1 MKRILSLFALVFI
14 TVISCQKPEAVTIVE
29 EKETTTFILVRH
41 AEKAK
46 DDPRNPSLSEEG
58 SLRAESLAQHLSP
71 MDIQGIYSTP
81 FKRTITT
88 VQPIADLKG
97 LEVQTYNYQD
107 SLLLQNFMKAH
118 SGETIVISGHSNT
131 TPVLV
136 NQLIGE
142 ERFEWLNENEYD
154 KLFIVTASEIGKGKV
169 HILSY

>member
-1 MKRILSLFALVFI
+1 MKRILPLFALVFI
-14 TVISCQKPEAVTIVE
+14 TVFSCQKPEVITVTE
-29 EKETTTFILVRH
+29 KKETTTFILVRH
-41 AEKAK
+41 AEKSK
-46 DDPRNPSLSEEG
+46 DDPRDPSLSDEG
-58 SLRAESLAQHLSP
+58 KMRAQKLAQHLSP

-88 VQPIADLKG
+88 VQPIAEMKG
-97 LEVQTYNYQD
+97 LEVQSYNYQD
-107 SLLLQNFMKAH
+107 SLLLQNFIQAH
-118 SGETIVISGHSNT
+118 AGETIVISGHSNT

-154 KLFIVTASEIGKGKV
+154 KLFIVTASEIGSGKV